1 LNACK
6 SDVDKSVVLIEN
18 YYRIKQSAPE
28 FFANRNVESEE
39 IQKCLKNQNYVALPV
54 TPDNN
59 MLIFHSLRNTDPS
72 SYDFDSAA
80 KTYIMT
86 SEAYTFEHGPRS
98 GVIYLFDLKG
108 LSYRFLFKPSVSSMR
123 KGLRFLEEGIPF
135 EIKQV
140 HVFNTVRFFNL
151 IVGKW

>member
-1 LNACK
+1 VERAAK
-6 SDVDKSVVLIEN
+6 LIET
-18 YYRIKQSAPE
+18 YYRIKKSAPE

-39 IQKCLKNQNYVALPV
+39 IQKCLQNQNYVALPI

-86 SEAYTFEHGPRS
+86 SGGILLLVRLS
-98 GVIYLFDLKG
+98 LKKNNFVK
-108 LSYRFLFKPSVSSMR
+108 L
-123 KGLRFLEEGIPF
+123 
-135 EIKQV
+135 
-140 HVFNTVRFFNL
+140 
-151 IVGKW
+151 